1 MTAELIILESSARTL
16 DDIADSIRAH
26 WQAFDDDRF
35 AIGHDLLEARA
46 QFADNISFGQWFASQ
61 GFAFSRIWGYTL
73 RLAADN
79 EPAVRKALL
88 SQLNN
93 GKTTNFEKAVKA
105 VTHPPVEP
113 ADEPPE
119 PKKRKPISARTNV
132 TEAHQKLMSIDMNL
146 AQLGPDDVIPAARP
160 IIRAWVYER
169 FIDWV
174 ALWTIEDE

>member
-26 WQAFDDDRF
+26 WQATEDDRF
-35 AIGHDLLEARA
+35 AIGRDLLEARA
-46 QFADNISFGQWFASQ
+46 QFVGNIEFGQWCATQ
-61 GFAFSRIWGYTL
+61 GFAFTQQWGRTL
-73 RLAADN
+73 RLAAEH
-79 EPAVRKALL
+79 EPAVREALQ
-88 SQLNN
+88 SQLCN
-93 GKTTNFEKAVKA
+93 GKPSNFEKAVKA
-105 VTHPPVEP
+105 VIHPPVEP
-113 ADEPPE
+113 ADEPPA

-174 ALWTIEDE
+174 ALWTTEDE